1 VVNIS
6 SSLGFDEVEDVV
18 DEELEVE
25 DDDVV
30 RFFFPLVEFE

>member
-1 VVNIS
+1 
-6 SSLGFDEVEDVV
+6 LAFEEVEEVV

-25 DDDVV
+25 DEDVV